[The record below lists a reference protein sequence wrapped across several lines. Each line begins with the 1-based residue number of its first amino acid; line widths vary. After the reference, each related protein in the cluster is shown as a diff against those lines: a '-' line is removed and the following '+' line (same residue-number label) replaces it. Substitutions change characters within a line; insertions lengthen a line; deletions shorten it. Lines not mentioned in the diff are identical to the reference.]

1 MSAHEAIRQLTRA
14 GVDFKTYYGF
24 MQSFFRYIS
33 LLLLMAA
40 TLAAA
45 AATRRALV
53 IGLGSQLDPSWS
65 KINGDRDVP
74 IVVDMLRKSGF
85 SDIRTLVNAQATKKG
100 IEKAFE
106 ALISRAA
113 SGDIVYIHFSGHG
126 QLVSDLNGDE
136 PNGWDEAWIPYDA
149 FRKYSRNYQGGNHLV
164 DDEVGAFLT
173 RLRKKI
179 GRKGRIAVIVDACH
193 SGGSTRDPATS
204 KSPSTPES
212 AALRGVLDEFRIPGK
227 HPAYSPERRIR
238 EDWMTLSAC
247 RSNQQNQELRGYGRL
262 TYLLVYGRLSFAGKT
277 DKTIAEAIARLMKHR
292 DYRGAY
298 PQEPVLSG
306 AYGRVLSGILKF

>member
-1 MSAHEAIRQLTRA
+1 
-14 GVDFKTYYGF
+14 
-24 MQSFFRYIS
+24 MQRTFRYIS
-33 LLLLMAA
+33 LLLLLAV
-40 TLAAA
+40 TLAAS

-65 KINGDRDVP
+65 KINGDRDVA

-85 SDIRTLVNAQATKKG
+85 TDIRTLINAQATKKG
-100 IEKAFE
+100 ILQAFE
-106 ALISRAA
+106 SLIDHAD
-113 SGDIVYIHFSGHG
+113 SGDMVYIHFSGHG

-149 FRKYSRNYQGGNHLV
+149 FRKYSKNYHGGNHLV
-164 DDEVGAFLT
+164 DDEVGVLLT
-173 RLRKKI
+173 RLRGKV

-204 KSPSTPES
+204 KASEES
-212 AALRGVLDEFRIPGK
+212 QPDALRGVLDQFRIPGK
-227 HPAYSPERRIR
+227 HPAYSPKHRTR
-238 EDWMTLSAC
+238 EDWLTLSAC

>member
-1 MSAHEAIRQLTRA
+1 
-14 GVDFKTYYGF
+14 
-24 MQSFFRYIS
+24 MQRTFRYIS
-33 LLLLMAA
+33 LLLLLAV
-40 TLAAA
+40 TLAAS

-65 KINGDRDVP
+65 KINGDRDVA

-85 SDIRTLVNAQATKKG
+85 TDIRTLINAQATKKG
-100 IEKAFE
+100 ILQAFE
-106 ALISRAA
+106 SLIDHAD
-113 SGDIVYIHFSGHG
+113 SGDMVYIHFSGHG

-149 FRKYSRNYQGGNHLV
+149 FRKYSKNYHGGNHLV
-164 DDEVGAFLT
+164 DDEVGVLLT
-173 RLRKKI
+173 RLRGKV

-193 SGGSTRDPATS
+193 SGGSTRDPATTKAS
-204 KSPSTPES
+204 EES
-212 AALRGVLDEFRIPGK
+212 QPDALRGVLDQFRIPGK
-227 HPAYSPERRIR
+227 HPAYSPKHRTR
-238 EDWMTLSAC
+238 EDWLTLSAC

>member
-1 MSAHEAIRQLTRA
+1 
-14 GVDFKTYYGF
+14 
-24 MQSFFRYIS
+24 MQRTFRYIS

-40 TLAAA
+40 TLAAS

-85 SDIRTLVNAQATKKG
+85 TDIRTLVNAQATKKG

-193 SGGSTRDPATS
+193 SGGSTRDPATTKAS
-204 KSPSTPES
+204 EES
-212 AALRGVLDEFRIPGK
+212 QPDALRGVLDQFRIPGK
-227 HPAYSPERRIR
+227 HPAYSPKHRIR